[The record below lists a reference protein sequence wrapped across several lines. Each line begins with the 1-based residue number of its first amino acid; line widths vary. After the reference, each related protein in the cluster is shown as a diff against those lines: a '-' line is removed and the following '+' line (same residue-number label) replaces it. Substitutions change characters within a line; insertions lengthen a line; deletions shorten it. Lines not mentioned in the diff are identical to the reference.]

1 MAKMILTASFITLG
15 AVDRRDWVARS
26 ELAVDVE
33 TKDATVWASGG
44 WKENLTGLKSG
55 NMALMFKNDHAA
67 GALDET
73 MWALFLAGAPVPFE
87 LRASNA
93 ARSVNNP
100 GYTGNL
106 LITGWTPIS
115 GSPGDLNEFTV
126 TYPTTGPVS
135 RLVA

>member
-26 ELAVDVE
+26 EL
-33 TKDATVWASGG
+33 
-44 WKENLTGLKSG
+44 
-55 NMALMFKNDHAA
+55 
-67 GALDET
+67 ALDET